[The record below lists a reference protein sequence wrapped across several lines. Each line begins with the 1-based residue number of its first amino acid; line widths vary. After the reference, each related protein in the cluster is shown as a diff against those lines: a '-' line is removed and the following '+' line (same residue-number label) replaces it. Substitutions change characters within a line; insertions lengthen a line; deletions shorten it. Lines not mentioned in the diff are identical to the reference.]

1 MKLLIQQFYNQF
13 KDFEDTVTKS
23 KLNKKKMLNKTYLQ
37 AIDIILKEMVE
48 KN

>member
-1 MKLLIQQFYNQF
+1 MKLLMQQFYNQF
-13 KDFEDTVTKS
+13 KDFEDTVNKS
-23 KLNKKKMLNKTYLQ
+23 KLNKTYLQ

>member
-1 MKLLIQQFYNQF
+1 MQQFYNQF
-13 KDFEDTVTKS
+13 KDFEDTVNKS
-23 KLNKKKMLNKTYLQ
+23 KLNKNKKLNKTYLQ

>member
-23 KLNKKKMLNKTYLQ
+23 KRNKKKILNKTYLQ
-37 AIDIILKEMVE
+37 AIDTILKEMV
-48 KN
+48 NQN

>member
-1 MKLLIQQFYNQF
+1 MKLLMQQFYNQF
-13 KDFEDTVTKS
+13 KDFEDTVNKS
-23 KLNKKKMLNKTYLQ
+23 KLNKKKTLNKTYLQ